1 MYHYDV
7 LDDIYSI
14 LQTDKSIFIKFAA
27 KRWRRVQKLLQKR
40 KQFFI
45 KFSKRSGGSIY
56 GYDGNELCKN
66 KLFRQPRS
74 IKEILSK
81 T

>member
-45 KFSKRSGGSIY
+45 KFSKRKFLEVEDRFTMETNCAKINYSV
-56 GYDGNELCKN
+56 NHVL
-66 KLFRQPRS
+66 
-74 IKEILSK
+74 
-81 T
+81 

>member
-1 MYHYDV
+1 MTTSPK
-7 LDDIYSI
+7 ITSK
-14 LQTDKSIFIKFAA
+14 QTIFYKIFKE
-27 KRWRRVQKLLQKR
+27 KV
-40 KQFFI
+40 
-45 KFSKRSGGSIY
+45 SRSGGSVY
-56 GYDGNELCKN
+56 GYDGNELRKN

>member
-1 MYHYDV
+1 MTMSPK
-7 LDDIYSI
+7 ITSKA
-14 LQTDKSIFIKFAA
+14 QTIFYKIFKE
-27 KRWRRVQKLLQKR
+27 KV
-40 KQFFI
+40 
-45 KFSKRSGGSIY
+45 SRSEGSVY

>member
-1 MYHYDV
+1 MTTSPK
-7 LDDIYSI
+7 ITSKA
-14 LQTDKSIFIKFAA
+14 QTIFYKIFKE
-27 KRWRRVQKLLQKR
+27 KV
-40 KQFFI
+40 
-45 KFSKRSGGSIY
+45 SRSGGSVY